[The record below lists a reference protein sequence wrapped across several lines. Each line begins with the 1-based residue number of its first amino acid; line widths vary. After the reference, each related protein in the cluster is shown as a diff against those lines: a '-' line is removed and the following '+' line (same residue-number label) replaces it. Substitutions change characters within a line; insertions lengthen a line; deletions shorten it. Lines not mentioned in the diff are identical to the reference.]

1 MKFTITSAFLAL
13 TFGTVCGGKIN
24 PQGEVEDEVF
34 WERFMQTLDS
44 MPAKATDAPTE
55 ASETPTAAPTYGE
68 VSYAPTDGTGAPSDS
83 PTPEGTSSG
92 TTDCNSI
99 GTFLVE
105 LVVSNFRK
113 TILRFLIF
121 LSVFYDFF
129 QLLSCVAYQSSVPCA
144 I

>member
-44 MPAKATDAPTE
+44 MPTKTSDAPTE
-55 ASETPTAAPTYGE
+55 ASETPTAAPSFSAT
-68 VSYAPTDGTGAPSDS
+68 SGTSLG
-83 PTPEGTSSG
+83 PTPEGTVSG

-105 LVVSNFRK
+105 PAVSTFRK
-113 TILRFLIF
+113 TIFQN
-121 LSVFYDFF
+121 SYFF
-129 QLLSCVAYQSSVPCA
+129 ICVL
-144 I
+144 